1 MAHDRRGGGP
11 VAAAIGGIAGWIGRA
26 ASTPAPSSVE
36 IITAE
41 ALSAHKLYV
50 AEVRH
55 PIEVR
60 AAEQHL
66 MPWLSKRVGTNLRI
80 PDLKEYSLKL
90 LGGRLLPGPIGPA
103 ALFMYEGPTGERF
116 TIYCSRSKKAR
127 TALRYQSGGDVAAMH
142 WVESEIGYV
151 VSGPDDRDRLAKI
164 AQTAYEQMET
174 IRAGSGA
181 RGDVAVFRRSR
192 RPQATRQRRSACAM
206 RSLHD
211 RDSLAPGVSAERASP
226 YILARIVGLELA
238 PRRHQLVERLIAA
251 FRQHDAHGRHQ
262 VAGAALGG
270 KAFALEP
277 ERAARAGVGRDR
289 QFDRA
294 VERRH
299 AHLRAQ
305 HRFVERHRKLD
316 AQVVAVALEQ
326 SDAAR
331 SKR

>member
-1 MAHDRRGGGP
+1 MTERDSPVTADELHAYVDGMLPADRKSAVEAWLASHPEDAARVTEWRALAEVVRDRYGSVAEEP
-11 VAAAIGGIAGWIGRA
+11 VPARFDLARLSRSQPPWRMIAAAAVLAATIGGVAGWVGRA

-66 MPWLSKRVGTNLRI
+66 IPWLSKRVGTNLRI

-103 ALFMYEGPTGERF
+103 ALFMYEGPSGERF

-127 TALRYQSGGDVAAMH
+127 TALRYQSGGEVAAMH

-164 AQTAYEQMET
+164 AQTAYEQMENPP
-174 IRAGSGA
+174 A
-181 RGDVAVFRRSR
+181 RG
-192 RPQATRQRRSACAM
+192 
-206 RSLHD
+206 
-211 RDSLAPGVSAERASP
+211 
-226 YILARIVGLELA
+226 
-238 PRRHQLVERLIAA
+238 AA
-251 FRQHDAHGRHQ
+251 FP
-262 VAGAALGG
+262 LI
-270 KAFALEP
+270 
-277 ERAARAGVGRDR
+277 
-289 QFDRA
+289 
-294 VERRH
+294 
-299 AHLRAQ
+299 
-305 HRFVERHRKLD
+305 
-316 AQVVAVALEQ
+316 
-326 SDAAR
+326 
-331 SKR
+331 SKKGS

>member
-1 MAHDRRGGGP
+1 MTDRDSP
-11 VAAAIGGIAGWIGRA
+11 VTADELHAYVDGMLPADRKGAVEAWLASHPEDAARVAEWRALAEVVRDRYGSVAEEPVPARFDLAKLTRPHVSWRAIAAAAILAAAAGGLAGWIGHA

-55 PIEVR
+55 PVEVR

-66 MPWLSKRVGTNLRI
+66 IPWLSKRVGTNLRI

-116 TIYCSRSKKAR
+116 TIYCSKSKKAR

-164 AQTAYEQMET
+164 AQTAYEQMENPP
-174 IRAGSGA
+174 A
-181 RGDVAVFRRSR
+181 RG
-192 RPQATRQRRSACAM
+192 
-206 RSLHD
+206 
-211 RDSLAPGVSAERASP
+211 
-226 YILARIVGLELA
+226 
-238 PRRHQLVERLIAA
+238 AA
-251 FRQHDAHGRHQ
+251 FP
-262 VAGAALGG
+262 LI
-270 KAFALEP
+270 
-277 ERAARAGVGRDR
+277 
-289 QFDRA
+289 
-294 VERRH
+294 
-299 AHLRAQ
+299 
-305 HRFVERHRKLD
+305 
-316 AQVVAVALEQ
+316 
-326 SDAAR
+326 
-331 SKR
+331 SKKGS

>member
-1 MAHDRRGGGP
+1 MTDRDSPVTADELHAYVDGMLPADRKGAVEAWLASHPEDVARVAEWRALAEVVRDRYGP
-11 VAAAIGGIAGWIGRA
+11 VAEEPVPARFDLAKLARQRTPWRMIAAAAALAAVTGGAAGWVGRA
-26 ASTPAPSSVE
+26 ASTPAPTSVE

-55 PIEVR
+55 PVEVG

-66 MPWLSKRVGTNLRI
+66 IPWLSKRVGTNLRI

-164 AQTAYEQMET
+164 AQTAYEQMENPP
-174 IRAGSGA
+174 A
-181 RGDVAVFRRSR
+181 RG
-192 RPQATRQRRSACAM
+192 
-206 RSLHD
+206 
-211 RDSLAPGVSAERASP
+211 
-226 YILARIVGLELA
+226 
-238 PRRHQLVERLIAA
+238 AA
-251 FRQHDAHGRHQ
+251 FP
-262 VAGAALGG
+262 LMS
-270 KAFALEP
+270 
-277 ERAARAGVGRDR
+277 
-289 QFDRA
+289 
-294 VERRH
+294 
-299 AHLRAQ
+299 
-305 HRFVERHRKLD
+305 RKG
-316 AQVVAVALEQ
+316 
-326 SDAAR
+326 S
-331 SKR
+331 